1 MAQLVIQKVEV
12 IAWKEVAVLTETIR
26 NEGGFGSTGK
36 N

>member
-1 MAQLVIQKVEV
+1 MVIQKVEHAQWQSV
-12 IAWKEVAVLTETIR
+12 ESISGTQR